1 MQQAPQQGNGQGQPQ
16 QMTMGQGQQG
26 QPGQNNP
33 QPGGQPM
40 LFAPVPGA
48 AKPDNQAP
56 TLIMPGDPDQPPG
69 GTSIAMPGSGPQP
82 GAGKA
87 DLNNQP
93 TQKQESGNQSVVQAQ
108 QNNEGRSTV
117 RSIEGGPRTEQS
129 TRSATQTAL
138 EAIQAEEAAL
148 DESALPPARREQV
161 RRYFHELRKRFEQ
174 K

>member
-1 MQQAPQQGNGQGQPQ
+1 
-16 QMTMGQGQQG
+16 
-26 QPGQNNP
+26 
-33 QPGGQPM
+33 
-40 LFAPVPGA
+40 
-48 AKPDNQAP
+48 
-56 TLIMPGDPDQPPG
+56 
-69 GTSIAMPGSGPQP
+69 MPGSGPQP